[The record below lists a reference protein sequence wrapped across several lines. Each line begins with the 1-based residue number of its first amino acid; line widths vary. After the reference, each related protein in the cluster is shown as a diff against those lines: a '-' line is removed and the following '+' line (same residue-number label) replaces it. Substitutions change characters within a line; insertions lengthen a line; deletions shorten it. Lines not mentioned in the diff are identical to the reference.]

1 MGRSSRFSKS
11 SLFSFGDNLTVEDDG
26 GGRQE
31 VFPASWGMAEDEPI
45 DENERLADADAAE
58 GRVIPHVLV
67 REWLMTLGAPDQL
80 PTPFS
85 WRSSPLSSR
94 T

>member
-1 MGRSSRFSKS
+1 M
-11 SLFSFGDNLTVEDDG
+11 SFDDNLTVEDDG

-31 VFPASWGMAEDEPI
+31 VFPASLGMAKSDPI

-58 GRVIPHVLV
+58 GRVVPHARV
-67 REWLMTLGAPDQL
+67 REWLNTLGTPDQL

-85 WRSSPLSSR
+85 WRFSSLSSR